1 MPRSDNSTAD
11 LDQQDRN
18 LGNSID
24 EEILRLDIALAALVE
39 FPIALAALQNI
50 LKSPVENSHGLARI
64 ALDRIRALK

>member
-1 MPRSDNSTAD
+1 MMPRSDNSTAD

-24 EEILRLDIALAALVE
+24 EEILRLMALAALNE
-39 FPIALAALQNI
+39 LTIALAALQNI

-64 ALDRIRALK
+64 ALDRIKALK